1 MSNNIK
7 KGNKM
12 KKILLSA
19 MLVMVAMT
27 ISAQPKEKT
36 VNVFQPHWYIQL
48 QGGGQYTLGEINFDK
63 LLSPNVQ
70 FAIGYQ
76 FDKVA
81 GIRLQANAWQSK
93 AGADFANREWK
104 WKWNYV
110 APGLDFTFNISNLF
124 AGYNPTRVVN
134 VTAFIGGGA
143 NIAWK
148 NDEANKIY
156 PQMRAIGEFTPMDHY
171 LWDGTKVRAFGR
183 AGLAVD
189 FRLSDVVSL
198 GLEANANIVK
208 DTYNSKKAGNPD
220 WYFNALAGLKINL
233 GKTHTTKTVECCK
246 QQEPKVIEKI
256 VEKIVEKPAPAPEPA
271 KVEGRL
277 QRDIYFG
284 LCSAEITAAEAS
296 KVKEIADYLQR
307 NPNASVS
314 LVGYADRGTGNA
326 KTNAKWAAKRAE
338 SVKNALVN
346 KYGVSENRI
355 SFDSKG
361 DTVQPFAQNDK
372 NRVTI
377 CIAE

>member
-1 MSNNIK
+1 
-7 KGNKM
+7 M
-12 KKILLSA
+12 KKIMIAA
-19 MLVMVAMT
+19 MLMMVAMT

-36 VNVFQPHWYIQL
+36 VNVFNPHWYIQA
-48 QGGGQYTLGEINFDK
+48 QGGGQYTLGEISFNK

-70 FAIGYQ
+70 LAVGYQ
-76 FDKVA
+76 FDKVV
-81 GIRLQANAWQSK
+81 GVRLQANAWQSK
-93 AGADFANREWK
+93 AGSDFLENTYK

-110 APGLDFTFNISNLF
+110 APGLDFTFNLSNLF
-124 AGYNPTRVVN
+124 AGYNPTRLVSVS
-134 VTAFIGGGA
+134 AFVGAGA

-148 NDEANKIY
+148 NDEAWTAQEAMYNASACSFSDGSTMGVDALEYI
-156 PQMRAIGEFTPMDHY
+156 
-171 LWDGTKVRAFGR
+171 WDGTKTKFFGR

-198 GLEANANIVK
+198 GLEANANALT
-208 DTYNSKKAGNPD
+208 DHYNSKKASNPD
-220 WYFNALAGLKINL
+220 WYFNALAGIKINL
-233 GKTHTTKTVECCK
+233 GKTHTTKKCECCK
-246 QQEPKVIEKI
+246 QPEPKVVEKI
-256 VEKIVEKPAPAPEPA
+256 VEKIVEKPVPAPAPAPKA
-271 KVEGRL
+271 EGKI

-284 LCSAEITAAEAS
+284 LCSAVISDTETS
-296 KVKEIADYLQR
+296 KVKDIAEYLKR

-314 LVGYADRGTGNA
+314 LVGYADKGTGNA
-326 KTNAKWAAKRAE
+326 KVNAKWAAKRAE

-346 KYGVSENRI
+346 TYGISENRI